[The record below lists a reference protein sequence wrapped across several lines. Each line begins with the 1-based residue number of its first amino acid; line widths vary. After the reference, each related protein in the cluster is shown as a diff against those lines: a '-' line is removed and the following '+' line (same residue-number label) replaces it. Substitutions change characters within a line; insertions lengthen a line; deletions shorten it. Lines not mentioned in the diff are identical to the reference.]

1 MSDNWVLGVDFGPMD
16 WTSYIAKAEQRMI
29 VPDERGNRVYNSPFL
44 NFHSIE
50 SMLLSIFEMMK
61 SLLAPLLSN

>member
-29 VPDERGNRVYNSPFL
+29 VPDESGNRVYNSPF
-44 NFHSIE
+44 
-50 SMLLSIFEMMK
+50 
-61 SLLAPLLSN
+61 

>member
-1 MSDNWVLGVDFGPMD
+1 MSDNWVLGVDFGLMD

-29 VPDERGNRVYNSPFL
+29 VPDERGNRVYNSPFW
-44 NFHSIE
+44 NFHTIE

-61 SLLAPLLSN
+61 SLLAPPLSN